1 MPMQSRF
8 ERDVQKVVGTKMDL
22 DPDSIAG
29 RLDIVENEVAG
40 KANVNH
46 THSIVQV
53 NGLSQALNDKA
64 DVSIVSGLAD
74 ALDDLEADVD
84 AHGSDLD
91 ALTTSVGNHGQRIAA
106 LETGEGGHEQ
116 RITDLET
123 SVGDLSGEVSDLEDA
138 LNTLSSNVD
147 NKADIV
153 GDALQLPS
161 ASSTSMPSATPAGRL
176 VYVSDLETLGV
187 STGTSWI
194 NIQTGDVI

>member
-1 MPMQSRF
+1 MQSRF

-22 DPDSIAG
+22 DPDSLAG
-29 RLDIVENEVAG
+29 RIDAVESEVAG

-46 THSIVQV
+46 THSIAQV

-64 DVSIVSGLAD
+64 DVTEVS
-74 ALDDLEADVD
+74 DLEDNVTGLV
-84 AHGSDLD
+84 GSVAGLS
-91 ALTTSVGNHGQRIAA
+91 ASVTA
-106 LETGEGGHEQ
+106 
-116 RITDLET
+116 LET
-123 SVGDLSGEVSDLEDA
+123 SVGGLSGEVSDLEDG
-138 LNTLSSNVD
+138 LNALSSNVS

-161 ASSTSMPSATPAGRL
+161 HASTSLPSATPAGRL